1 MKIYSFFMAKLQWT
15 IVNVGAV
22 NLTHE
27 EFHSTVAPTV
37 ISSVGCVGSESELTD
52 CPYSALTICDPLS
65 DAGVVCQGMYVYIY
79 IYVCIIYYATAK
91 LY

>member
-1 MKIYSFFMAKLQWT
+1 MAKLQWT

-65 DAGVVCQGMYVYIY
+65 DAGVVCQGMYVYIN
-79 IYVCIIYYATAK
+79 IIYMFVSFTM
-91 LY
+91 LLQSCTD